1 MTEAAIILI
10 IVLVLF
16 GWRGMFKL
24 AAMAFVMATI
34 FLWIYTILNHTG
46 QL

>member
-1 MTEAAIILI
+1 MIEAAIVFI
-10 IVLVLF
+10 IVLVFF
-16 GWRGMFKL
+16 GWRGMFQL

-34 FLWIYTILNHTG
+34 FLWIYTILQHTG